1 MAEARAAWQ
10 QTGPTWDPARLVFL
24 DESGG
29 RTDLVRRYG
38 RGQRGERVVD
48 HAPDRCWHTTTL
60 LAALRVTGLTA
71 PAVFDGPNQGHAQCF
86 GGRDDRNRARH
97 RRGATGWGEERL
109 GSSVTRLERV
119 AGWLSDVFGIDTRS
133 LAVFRI
139 GLALTILLDLV
150 LRAQD
155 LGAHYT
161 DAGVLPRA
169 LLAAEVGSRIPW
181 APVLLNLNPHF
192 LFGGLIGQ
200 ALVFVAAGAT
210 AVLLLVGWRT
220 WWVTVASWILLAS
233 LHGRNPGV
241 LNTGDVVLRM
251 LLFWSMFLPL
261 GARWSMDA
269 ARRSGWSPFRPRVVV
284 GGAAA
289 ALLLQVGFI
298 YAFNALFKTG
308 AAWTTDFT
316 ALEMALG
323 GETWASAWG
332 QRLLEYPE
340 LLNVMTRFVI
350 GLERYGLILAFLPFF
365 TGPARMLAVVLFVAF
380 HIGILVWMRTGIFP
394 VACIVAWL
402 VFLPTWLW
410 EKIGVGGDVASRL
423 RLPRWRGLAA
433 LAILGYL
440 FLWNVGTVWEGVR
453 PRGMWSAPAYLLRVE
468 QRWSMFS
475 PQPPS
480 RTRYVVARGE
490 TDTGAAVDLLNGAA
504 LGQIER
510 RPAGRY
516 DRVRWRNYFGY
527 VMSNGTREL
536 RERLAASLGDDWNSS
551 RAGQEQLTSVR
562 LDFVSEALLA
572 GGTDLLTDRDQRVQ
586 ELARVP
592 VLAAP

>member
-1 MAEARAAWQ
+1 M
-10 QTGPTWDPARLVFL
+10 
-24 DESGG
+24 
-29 RTDLVRRYG
+29 
-38 RGQRGERVVD
+38 
-48 HAPDRCWHTTTL
+48 
-60 LAALRVTGLTA
+60 
-71 PAVFDGPNQGHAQCF
+71 
-86 GGRDDRNRARH
+86 
-97 RRGATGWGEERL
+97 
-109 GSSVTRLERV
+109 TRLERV

-332 QRLLEYPE
+332 QRLLEYSE

-350 GLERYGLILAFLPFF
+350 GLERYGLILGVPTILHRPRAHAGRRPVRGLPHRNP
-365 TGPARMLAVVLFVAF
+365 GLDADGDLPRGVHRCVARVPANVVMGEARCRRRRREPSPAPAVA
-380 HIGILVWMRTGIFP
+380 GS
-394 VACIVAWL
+394 
-402 VFLPTWLW
+402 
-410 EKIGVGGDVASRL
+410 GGARHPRL
-423 RLPRWRGLAA
+423 RLPLERRHR
-433 LAILGYL
+433 LGGGEAPRD
-440 FLWNVGTVWEGVR
+440 VER
-453 PRGMWSAPAYLLRVE
+453 PR
-468 QRWSMFS
+468 
-475 PQPPS
+475 
-480 RTRYVVARGE
+480 
-490 TDTGAAVDLLNGAA
+490 
-504 LGQIER
+504 
-510 RPAGRY
+510 
-516 DRVRWRNYFGY
+516 
-527 VMSNGTREL
+527 
-536 RERLAASLGDDWNSS
+536 
-551 RAGQEQLTSVR
+551 
-562 LDFVSEALLA
+562 
-572 GGTDLLTDRDQRVQ
+572 
-586 ELARVP
+586 
-592 VLAAP
+592 VLASG

>member
-1 MAEARAAWQ
+1 M
-10 QTGPTWDPARLVFL
+10 
-24 DESGG
+24 
-29 RTDLVRRYG
+29 
-38 RGQRGERVVD
+38 
-48 HAPDRCWHTTTL
+48 
-60 LAALRVTGLTA
+60 
-71 PAVFDGPNQGHAQCF
+71 
-86 GGRDDRNRARH
+86 
-97 RRGATGWGEERL
+97 

-169 LLAAEVGSRIPW
+169 LLAAEVGARIPW

-410 EKIGVGGDVASRL
+410 EKLGVGGDVASRL

-433 LAILGYL
+433 LAILGYV

-504 LGQIER
+504 LGQIAR

-527 VMSNGTREL
+527 VLSNGTREL

>member
-1 MAEARAAWQ
+1 M
-10 QTGPTWDPARLVFL
+10 
-24 DESGG
+24 
-29 RTDLVRRYG
+29 
-38 RGQRGERVVD
+38 
-48 HAPDRCWHTTTL
+48 
-60 LAALRVTGLTA
+60 
-71 PAVFDGPNQGHAQCF
+71 
-86 GGRDDRNRARH
+86 
-97 RRGATGWGEERL
+97 

-261 GARWSMDA
+261 G
-269 ARRSGWSPFRPRVVV
+269 
-284 GGAAA
+284 
-289 ALLLQVGFI
+289 
-298 YAFNALFKTG
+298 
-308 AAWTTDFT
+308 
-316 ALEMALG
+316 
-323 GETWASAWG
+323 
-332 QRLLEYPE
+332 
-340 LLNVMTRFVI
+340 
-350 GLERYGLILAFLPFF
+350 
-365 TGPARMLAVVLFVAF
+365 
-380 HIGILVWMRTGIFP
+380 

-410 EKIGVGGDVASRL
+410 EKLGVGGDVASRL

-433 LAILGYL
+433 LAILGYV
-440 FLWNVGTVWEGVR
+440 FLWTVGTVWDGVR

-490 TDTGAAVDLLNGAA
+490 TDTGAAVDLLNGGA

-510 RPAGRY
+510 RPGGRY

-527 VMSNGTREL
+527 VLSNGTREL
-536 RERLAASLGDDWNSS
+536 RERLAASLGDGWNSS
-551 RAGQEQLTSVR
+551 RVGQEQLTSVR
-562 LDFVSEALLA
+562 LYFVSEALLA
-572 GGTDLLTDRDQRVQ
+572 GGTDLLADRDRRVQ

>member
-1 MAEARAAWQ
+1 M
-10 QTGPTWDPARLVFL
+10 G
-24 DESGG
+24 
-29 RTDLVRRYG
+29 
-38 RGQRGERVVD
+38 
-48 HAPDRCWHTTTL
+48 
-60 LAALRVTGLTA
+60 
-71 PAVFDGPNQGHAQCF
+71 
-86 GGRDDRNRARH
+86 
-97 RRGATGWGEERL
+97 
-109 GSSVTRLERV
+109 LERV
-119 AGWLSDVFGIDTRS
+119 AGRWTDVFGIDTRS

-200 ALVFVAAGAT
+200 ALLFVAAGAA
-210 AVLLLVGWRT
+210 AVLLLAGWRT

-233 LHGRNPGV
+233 LHGRNPGA
-241 LNTGDVVLRM
+241 LNFGDVVLRM

-261 GARWSMDA
+261 GAHWSMDA
-269 ARRSGWSPFRPRVVV
+269 ARRSSGWSRFRPRVLV
-284 GGAAA
+284 GAAAA
-289 ALLLQVGFI
+289 ALLLQVAFI
-298 YAFNALFKTG
+298 YAFNALLKTG

-332 QRLLEYPE
+332 LRLIEYPE
-340 LLNVMTRFVI
+340 LLNVMTRFAI
-350 GLERYGLILAFLPFF
+350 GLERYGPILAFLPFF
-365 TGPARMLAVVLFVAF
+365 NGPARLLAVVLFVAF
-380 HIGILVWMRTGIFP
+380 HTGILIWMRTGIFP

-410 EKIGVGGDVASRL
+410 EKLGVVGEVASRL
-423 RLPRWRGLAA
+423 RLPRWPGLAA
-433 LAILGYL
+433 LAILGYV
-440 FLWNVGTVWEGVR
+440 FLWNVGTVWDEMRV
-453 PRGMWSAPAYLLRVE
+453 RGMWSAPAYLLRVD
-468 QRWSMFS
+468 QRWAMFS

-480 RTRYVVARGE
+480 RTRYLVARGE
-490 TDTGAAVDLLNGAA
+490 TVTGAAIDILNGAA
-504 LGQIER
+504 AEQIER

-527 VMSNGTREL
+527 VVSNGTPEL
-536 RERLAASLGDDWNSS
+536 RGRLAAWLGDGWNS
-551 RAGQEQLTSVR
+551 RVGPDQLTSVR
-562 LDFVSEALLA
+562 LYSVSEALLA
-572 GGTDLLTDRDQRVQ
+572 GGTDPLADRDRRVR
-586 ELARVP
+586 ELAVVP
-592 VLAAP
+592 VRAGP

>member
-1 MAEARAAWQ
+1 M
-10 QTGPTWDPARLVFL
+10 
-24 DESGG
+24 
-29 RTDLVRRYG
+29 
-38 RGQRGERVVD
+38 
-48 HAPDRCWHTTTL
+48 
-60 LAALRVTGLTA
+60 
-71 PAVFDGPNQGHAQCF
+71 
-86 GGRDDRNRARH
+86 
-97 RRGATGWGEERL
+97 
-109 GSSVTRLERV
+109 GSAVTRLERV

-192 LFGGLIGQ
+192 LFGGIGQ

-269 ARRSGWSPFRPRVVV
+269 ARRSGWSPVRPRVVV

-332 QRLLEYPE
+332 PASRVPRTAERDDPVRHRPGEVRPHPRVPTILHRPRAHAGRRPVRGLPHRNPG
-340 LLNVMTRFVI
+340 LDADGDLPRGVHRCVARVPANVVMGEARCRRRRR
-350 GLERYGLILAFLPFF
+350 EPS
-365 TGPARMLAVVLFVAF
+365 PAPAVA
-380 HIGILVWMRTGIFP
+380 GS
-394 VACIVAWL
+394 
-402 VFLPTWLW
+402 
-410 EKIGVGGDVASRL
+410 GGARHPRL
-423 RLPRWRGLAA
+423 RLPLERRHR
-433 LAILGYL
+433 LGGGEAPRD
-440 FLWNVGTVWEGVR
+440 VER
-453 PRGMWSAPAYLLRVE
+453 PR
-468 QRWSMFS
+468 
-475 PQPPS
+475 
-480 RTRYVVARGE
+480 
-490 TDTGAAVDLLNGAA
+490 
-504 LGQIER
+504 
-510 RPAGRY
+510 
-516 DRVRWRNYFGY
+516 
-527 VMSNGTREL
+527 
-536 RERLAASLGDDWNSS
+536 
-551 RAGQEQLTSVR
+551 
-562 LDFVSEALLA
+562 
-572 GGTDLLTDRDQRVQ
+572 
-586 ELARVP
+586 
-592 VLAAP
+592 VLASG

>member
-1 MAEARAAWQ
+1 MNSVSDVPGAIQE
-10 QTGPTWDPARLVFL
+10 
-24 DESGG
+24 ES
-29 RTDLVRRYG
+29 
-38 RGQRGERVVD
+38 
-48 HAPDRCWHTTTL
+48 
-60 LAALRVTGLTA
+60 
-71 PAVFDGPNQGHAQCF
+71 
-86 GGRDDRNRARH
+86 
-97 RRGATGWGEERL
+97 L
-109 GSSVTRLERV
+109 GSLVTRLERV
-119 AGWLSDVFGIDTRS
+119 AGWLSAVFGIDTRS

-233 LHGRNPGV
+233 LHGRNPGA

-298 YAFNALFKTG
+298 YTFNALFKTG

-323 GETWASAWG
+323 GETWTSAWG

-350 GLERYGLILAFLPFF
+350 GLERYGPILAFLPFF
-365 TGPARMLAVVLFVAF
+365 NGPARMLAVVLFVAF

-410 EKIGVGGDVASRL
+410 EKLGVGGDVASRL

-433 LAILGYL
+433 LAILGYV
-440 FLWNVGTVWEGVR
+440 FLWNVGTVWDGVR

-480 RTRYVVARGE
+480 RTRYLVARGA

-504 LGQIER
+504 FGQIER

-527 VMSNGTREL
+527 VGSNGTREL
-536 RERLAASLGDDWNSS
+536 RERLAAYLGDGWNSS
-551 RAGQEQLTSVR
+551 RVGQEQLTSVR
-562 LDFVSEALLA
+562 LYVVSETLLA
-572 GGTDLLTDRDQRVQ
+572 GGTDLLADRDRRVL

-592 VLAAP
+592 VRAAP